1 MNVLRKE
8 ILAMEKERDP
18 IKFEIVKS
26 IGTLNTYPTGW
37 SKEFNIVKWNDRSEK
52 YDIRDWAPG
61 HERMSRGVTMRE
73 DEIRKLMELCADIFA
88 ADETDEVVHES
99 ENEECK
105 TGQLTAPPQQTAVQ
119 SSEEVPF

>member
-1 MNVLRKE
+1 
-8 ILAMEKERDP
+8 MEKERDP

-73 DEIRKLMELCADIFA
+73 DEVRKLMELCAGIFA
-88 ADETDEVVHES
+88 ADGADEAENIS
-99 ENEECK
+99 EKEEDAAD
-105 TGQLTAPPQQTAVQ
+105 GSAVPPEQTAMQ
-119 SSEEVPF
+119 TGEEVPF